1 MGFCLENLSHLSTHQ
16 FEIFIRQICQNL
28 NYFYEDY
35 MEHKQGVFFESLYI
49 THISQC
55 SKSNS
60 QKFCFCSKFTNNY
73 KSDSTQE
80 INIERILGQEFRQQ
94 FILNYISNLYSNYL
108 NQVDKFHKKQI
119 EFSYLSFLIEK
130 SKNKTKSLK
139 ELFKIQQ
146 EYSKNKNWTN
156 LIYIKNLINRASS
169 LSQNFEGN
177 KTNENQTI
185 KMHDPITFD
194 FLMTEFKNRLKSQ
207 ILKQI
212 EYFKYLCS
220 NYFNLEELMNVS
232 KLNLKQIQNVRTLQK
247 LLYDIHPNNLALNS
261 LSQIFQST
269 LDFYSTNPKKL
280 QNSKLQNTSSII
292 PLKDLFSP
300 QSCSIYCS
308 LINKTIDIK
317 RTSLNFSQIFET
329 QQVAIIGKQVSNLL
343 PKDLFDAHELTMDE
357 FINLGNTDSTISQG
371 ERFVFAINGN
381 GFIFPINIRIKVES
395 IYDDFGVTAFIKKVN
410 DQKQYIFFNELFQIT
425 DISHTIYQKIFS
437 QEYSLNQLKN
447 QLILNFIP
455 LLDGIFSDKSLS
467 QENYYNSCLLLKRR
481 KETSLEINSFKSNL
495 KQTFYVN
502 ERMFSLVFRIRNLKS
517 QNMKHIKYLEIEN
530 FAEEKSI
537 YEKRQSLNLLSKCL
551 DLDFQLD
558 DFLIRETQENDQ
570 KSEQMSNRQDNL
582 FLKLLNSNE
591 KCKDKNQEYSTS
603 FKVDSKIDL
612 ESQIQL
618 NIQDQQSN
626 TNFGYAEEET
636 NNFKRNNSQNN
647 YYQSNSASKKNQC
660 EQQIENLSSRIE
672 INSFQNLQSSR
683 PLNPHTFSNLTSVFK
698 NATNESE
705 KQKINQKSSQF
716 HKEFLSRQLN
726 TTIQFDRPNQECT
739 PIMFSVCNYFQND
752 KSSGSPESIIQNHK
766 SIQAAAAAAEEE
778 EEEEEYNS
786 YNFEKQIK
794 MQPSKQNISEMKLN
808 KLKEE
813 EYQHSLNE
821 SQSSSKSI
829 RKSIIKKIT
838 QNTHTKIIR
847 IIIFT
852 GLMSIALLQTCALGF
867 YFININ
873 NLISISN
880 LFKKFNY
887 ANLINESVYQFLKE
901 QGFYYDTLHYRQIL
915 DLDRYIINPQ
925 NSSQIIKEI
934 SYRQAVSQKR
944 QRNAAGQFSKNIN
957 QILKSQDEEFF
968 QYISETEIAT
978 ISDFYDQVIFTRETK
993 NNTILYTMLLFS
1005 SNLNQLYLQGTNPDY
1020 YPESVVYANL
1030 ETFNSSILKI
1040 QVMIYDQL
1048 INSYQWLK
1056 DIQQYQLIQILVS
1069 CVCLIA
1075 IALPFLFYFNSQQYQ
1090 ILKLLGSFP
1099 PSLLQSQISLFYI
1112 SLNHLEQ
1119 LQKKEIQ
1126 PKSRSSNIMQ
1136 QVKPQSAKQ
1145 LFPEQVY
1152 DKQNLIQF
1160 NNKNGQQKSSNKA
1173 ENINFGN
1180 QIVSKRQR
1188 QIASFKQ
1195 SRPFKLKYIMASLL
1209 VAIPFMIQPIY
1220 NLVSVNQFVDEST
1233 STLTQRQILFSSSQY
1248 ILNFEVVHYKI
1259 WETIFYQPIF
1269 DWNFFY
1275 QYGKNIT
1282 QQSEQVLGGIKNIT
1296 HYETSSRYEKE
1307 QRKMYFSNLLEDNL
1321 CNHIDI
1327 INNSAQQ
1334 NPYFKKQT
1342 TSEECQKLLSKNFER
1357 GFILAFQ
1364 YLTNLYRDWFQ
1375 IKCYKNTANEE
1386 QPFRHLQFQC
1396 LILITN
1402 LLF

>member
-1 MGFCLENLSHLSTHQ
+1 MFYAIQTSQSLGEQVTHDYDYSFEKTDQLSNPLTRFILSISVLISLPNSLKSTYALLVLIIIPISAKLGKEIKKKVEEYIYGMGFCLENLSHLSTHQ

-60 QKFCFCSKFTNNY
+60 QKFCFCSKFTN
-73 KSDSTQE
+73 
-80 INIERILGQEFRQQ
+80 
-94 FILNYISNLYSNYL
+94 
-108 NQVDKFHKKQI
+108 
-119 EFSYLSFLIEK
+119 
-130 SKNKTKSLK
+130 
-139 ELFKIQQ
+139 
-146 EYSKNKNWTN
+146 
-156 LIYIKNLINRASS
+156 NLINRASS

-395 IYDDFGVTAFIKKVN
+395 IYDDFGVTAFIK
-410 DQKQYIFFNELFQIT
+410 
-425 DISHTIYQKIFS
+425 
-437 QEYSLNQLKN
+437 KN

-829 RKSIIKKIT
+829 RK
-838 QNTHTKIIR
+838 R
-847 IIIFT
+847 
-852 GLMSIALLQTCALGF
+852 LMSIALLQTCALGF